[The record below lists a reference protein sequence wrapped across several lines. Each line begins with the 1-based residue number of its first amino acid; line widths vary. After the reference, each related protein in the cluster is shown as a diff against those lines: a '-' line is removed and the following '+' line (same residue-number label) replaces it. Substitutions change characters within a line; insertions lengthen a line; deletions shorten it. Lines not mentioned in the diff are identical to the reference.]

1 MNVLITGGT
10 SGIGK
15 ELAIIYG
22 LKGYDLILVS
32 RKENDLEEIKSKV
45 KTKITFYS
53 LDLTCEE
60 NVYTLLDFT
69 KDIDIDIFINN
80 AGFGDIG
87 YITNTSTV
95 KQTNMIKLNCIC
107 AFILGKEFIK
117 RFIKCNKGHILFVSS
132 AASFGVCAYM
142 AEYYATKA
150 FVTSLAHGY
159 YRELKNMNSNV
170 KVHVLCPGPVK
181 TRFEEA
187 SNARFNI
194 KSLSAEKVAKYTVKC
209 MEKNKFE
216 IVPGFSIKLGHL
228 FSHFVPK
235 KMISKLLNKQS
246 EMGDNIEK

>member
-15 ELAIIYG
+15 ELAISYG
-22 LKGYDLILVS
+22 LLGYDLILVS
-32 RKENDLEEIKSKV
+32 RKENDLEKIKSKV
-45 KTKITFYS
+45 KTNIKFLS
-53 LDLTCEE
+53 FDLSKEDETYRLLEE
-60 NVYTLLDFT
+60 T

-87 YITNTSTV
+87 YITKTSTE
-95 KQTNMIKLNCIC
+95 KQANMIKLNCLSC
-107 AFILGKEFIK
+107 FILGKEFIK
-117 RFIKCNKGHILFVSS
+117 RFIEKDKGHVLFVSS

-159 YRELKNMNSNV
+159 YRELKNMKSNV

-187 SNARFNI
+187 SGAKFTIR
-194 KSLSAEKVAKYTVKC
+194 SLDPRSVAKYTIKC
-209 MEKNKFE
+209 IKKNKFE
-216 IVPGFSIKLGHL
+216 IVPGFTIKLGHF

-235 KMISKLLNKQS
+235 KVISKLLNKQS
-246 EMGDNIEK
+246 EME